1 MGCELQ
7 PSKHAK
13 DQMVLRGI
21 SKKEIL
27 DCILKG
33 AKRLKGAKIIGL
45 FGNLEV
51 VFLKKPCHYFIITT
65 YWR

>member
-1 MGCELQ
+1 MKCEFQ

-27 DCILKG
+27 DSIYKG
-33 AKRLKGAKIIGL
+33 AKRVKEKKIVSIYGKV
-45 FGNLEV
+45 EV
-51 VFLKKPCHYFIITT
+51 VFLKKPCHYFIITV